1 MAEAEQISL
10 VRAYTGEE
18 TEDNWTDAQL
28 GTLVDELGVEAATA
42 RVWREKAARYSRLVD
57 VAEAGASRKMSQAFD
72 HATTMAARWDA
83 IAAEATSTGTS
94 RSAQVHKIV
103 RS

>member
-1 MAEAEQISL
+1 MATSDDVAL
-10 VRAYTGEE
+10 VRTYTDED

-28 GTLVDELGVEAATA
+28 GVLIDDLGVDSATA

-57 VAEAGASRKMSQAFD
+57 VTEAGASRKMSQAFA
-72 HATTMAARWDA
+72 HAQALAERWDA
-83 IAAEATSTGTS
+83 IASASGTDAG
-94 RSAQVHKIV
+94 RSAKVHKIV